1 MKNESSILTSLNKQK
16 EFEPNILLS
25 DEVNNINSS
34 IKKNNIES
42 NINKEEEYD
51 ELGYKET
58 PESQNNYNLNL
69 NKKLDSSE
77 LSYPNKLKFSI
88 DMPNVSKQKLH
99 DYLNED
105 LLNAIEQ
112 SPNMPILNNDIE
124 KMKINE
130 SQNNDNNPNS
140 LYGLSLYQNYNG
152 DSNINF
158 DNTNFYL
165 NSNQINGHYFNDNN
179 PNNNIVGLINN
190 SNPNNL
196 NTIND
201 YNMNNNI
208 IDNIN
213 INNNDYYIPIEMRNK
228 DINNYQDN
236 LLSDKNDDQI
246 FNNNVIK
253 NSKKKKYDN
262 QKINNKKDTKLKKR
276 FELRIGDWTCNKC
289 NNLNFSFRI
298 ICNRCGL
305 PKEIS
310 EIQNIC
316 NPKEDS
322 QIMFNYSQNMVY
334 QQNYN

>member
-140 LYGLSLYQNYNG
+140 LYGFSLYQNYNG

-201 YNMNNNI
+201 YNVNNNI

-236 LLSDKNDDQI
+236 LISDKNDGQI
-246 FNNNVIK
+246 FNNNAIK

-262 QKINNKKDTKLKKR
+262 QKIN
-276 FELRIGDWTCNKC
+276 